1 MRPRTLR
8 ETLRAYRIGDPA
20 GRFPVWSAEGAK
32 RTSGRWHEAGAEVI
46 YASASYSTA
55 MLEAL
60 VHWNGA
66 LPPNQHFIEVTIP
79 KGTSYEVVTARH
91 RARLGSSGRRSG
103 PALRPRMVRGAS
115 KRNPDRPIGRRAH
128 GTQHRHQPSVPG
140 VRRNNGRTGN
150 SRLVGPAPLPVSSG
164 ATARPDPKTRKRVTE
179 PRSRTPHYSEP
190 LRWRQ
195 VGVRARLEARHWW
208 CCRLATTRPAV
219 REPDALA
226 RRSPRPSTR

>member
-66 LPPNQHFIEVTIP
+66 LPPNQHFIEITIP
-79 KGTSYEVVTARH
+79 KGTSYEVVTADMIPDWVH
-91 RARLGSSGRRSG
+91 PGGEAARRFGREWYGERRS
-103 PALRPRMVRGAS
+103 AILLV
-115 KRNPDRPIGRRAH
+115 
-128 GTQHRHQPSVPG
+128 PSVIARMERN
-140 VRRNNGRTGN
+140 VVINRRYPEFEGITVGLETPVWWDR
-150 SRLVGPAPLPVSSG
+150 RLFP
-164 ATARPDPKTRKRVTE
+164 
-179 PRSRTPHYSEP
+179 
-190 LRWRQ
+190 
-195 VGVRARLEARHWW
+195 
-208 CCRLATTRPAV
+208 
-219 REPDALA
+219 
-226 RRSPRPSTR
+226 